1 MDWFVFISD
10 SIVMLSDME
19 SIFSSSA
26 LPKRSQILWLAWL
39 RALQPL
45 RPACSRTTTFLW
57 LVLVLAALCLR
68 PDLAGVTSLVR
79 SLGLSDASY
88 YCLLHFFHSSALDL
102 DRLTQLW
109 RQTLQQLF
117 RRCLVRVKGRPVVLV
132 DGLKRPKEGRK
143 MPAVKSLHQE
153 SRCNAKAS
161 FIMGHSLQAVAL
173 LVQAAGLCFAVPV
186 AARIH
191 EGVVWTARDR
201 RTLLDKLSGL
211 LLGLKWSCPLTVVAD
226 AYYAAA
232 KFAGSLLANGHHL
245 VTRVRSNAVA
255 YFPPSPRRCRKP
267 HRGRRRLY
275 GHKTPLQDWFRFR
288 KQFLKAPSP
297 VYGESGITLRYLSQ
311 DLLWRPLGQLVR
323 FVSVSHPTRGN
334 LILLCTDLT
343 LDALEIIRHYG
354 WRFKIEVSFKQAIHT
369 VGAYAYHFWMQD
381 MTPIRRGSGKQYVQ
395 RKSEIYRAHIRRK
408 LAAYERHIQLGLIA
422 QGLLQYLALRFRRV
436 AWFNFH
442 SYIRTACP
450 QKPPSEWVVSHAL
463 RHTWPDFLRGSVQS
477 TILKKFL
484 AIKISPERCPYS
496 DIFQLDAAA

>member
-1 MDWFVFISD
+1 MSPLFSQTH
-10 SIVMLSDME
+10 LSQ
-19 SIFSSSA
+19 
-26 LPKRSQILWLAWL
+26 RSFLLWLAWL

-45 RPACSRTTTFLW
+45 RPACSRSTTFLW
-57 LVLVLAALCLR
+57 LVVVLAALCLR

-88 YCLLHFFHSSALDL
+88 YCLLHFFHSPALHL

-109 RQTLQQLF
+109 RQTLQHLF

-143 MPAVKSLHQE
+143 MPGVKSLHQE

-173 LVQAAGLCFAVPV
+173 LVQAAGICLAVPV

-211 LLGLKWSCPLTVVAD
+211 LLGLHWSCALTIVAD

-232 KFAGSLLANGHHL
+232 KFARSLLSEGHHL

-255 YFPPSPRRCRKP
+255 YFPPSPRRCRKR
-267 HRGRRRLY
+267 RGRRRIY
-275 GHKTPLQDWFRFR
+275 GDKTPLQDWFRYR
-288 KQFLKAPSP
+288 KLFLKAPSP
-297 VYGESGITLRYLSQ
+297 VYGEADITLRYYCQ

-323 FVSVSHPTRGN
+323 FVWVNHPTRGN

-343 LDALEIIRHYG
+343 LDPLDIIRLYG

-395 RKSEIYRAHIRRK
+395 RKSEIYRAHVRRK

-422 QGLLQYLALRFRRV
+422 QGLLQYLAVHFRRV
-436 AWFNFH
+436 TWFNFH
-442 SYIRTACP
+442 SYIRTASP
-450 QKPPSEWVVSHAL
+450 QKPPSEWVVCHAL
-463 RHTWPDFLRGSVQS
+463 RHTWPQFLRDSSQS
-477 TILKKFL
+477 LILKKFL
-484 AIKISPERCPYS
+484 AAKISTKRCGYS
-496 DIFQLDAAA
+496 DILQLDQAA

>member
-1 MDWFVFISD
+1 MNNPFLLH
-10 SIVMLSDME
+10 SI
-19 SIFSSSA
+19 
-26 LPKRSQILWLAWL
+26 LPKRSHLLWLAWL

-45 RPACSRTTTFLW
+45 RGACSRSTTFLW
-57 LVLVLAALCLR
+57 LLAVLAALCLR

-79 SLGLSDASY
+79 SLGLADGSY
-88 YCLLHFFHSSALDL
+88 YCLLHFFHSPALDIN
-102 DRLTQLW
+102 RLTQLW
-109 RQTLQQLF
+109 CQTLQQLLARF
-117 RRCLVRVKGRPVVLV
+117 LVRVNARPVVLV

-143 MPAVKSLHQE
+143 MPGVKSLHQE

-173 LVQAAGLCFAVPV
+173 LVQAAGICLAVPV
-186 AARIH
+186 TARIH
-191 EGVVWTARDR
+191 EGVAWSARDR
-201 RTLLDKLSGL
+201 RTLLDKLSSL
-211 LLGLKWSCPLTVVAD
+211 LLGLQWSCSLTIVAD

-232 KFAGSLLANGHHL
+232 KFARSLLKKNHHL

-255 YFPPSPRRCRKP
+255 YFPPSRRRSAKRR
-267 HRGRRRLY
+267 RGRRRIY
-275 GHKTPLQDWFRFR
+275 GEKTPLQHWFRFR
-288 KQFLKAPSP
+288 KHFLKAPSP
-297 VYGESGITLRYLSQ
+297 VYGESDISLRYYSY

-323 FVSVSHPTRGN
+323 FVWVNHPTRGN
-334 LILLCTDLT
+334 LVLLCTDLT
-343 LDALEIIRHYG
+343 LDALEIIRLYG

-395 RKSEIYRAHIRRK
+395 RKSEIYRQHVRRK

-422 QGLLQYLALRFRRV
+422 QGLLQYLALSFRRV
-436 AWFNFH
+436 TWFNFH

-463 RHTWPDFLRGSVQS
+463 RHAWFDFLRGSPQS

-484 AIKISPERCPYS
+484 ASKICPKRCGYC
-496 DIFQLDAAA
+496 DALPLAQAA

>member
-1 MDWFVFISD
+1 MSRA
-10 SIVMLSDME
+10 
-19 SIFSSSA
+19 FSSVI
-26 LPKRSQILWLAWL
+26 LPQRSQLLWLAWL

-68 PDLAGVTSLVR
+68 SDLAGVTSLVR
-79 SLGLSDASY
+79 SLDLSDASY
-88 YCLLHFFHSSALDL
+88 YCLLHFFHSPALDL

-109 RQTLQQLF
+109 RQTLERLF
-117 RRCLVRVKGRPVVLV
+117 GRCLVRVNGRIVVLA

-173 LVQAAGLCFAVPV
+173 LVRAAGLCWAVPV

-191 EGVVWTARDR
+191 EGIVWSARDR
-201 RTLLDKLSGL
+201 RTLLDKLSTL
-211 LLGLKWSCPLTVVAD
+211 VLGLHWSWPLIVVAD

-232 KFAGSLLANGHHL
+232 KFARSLLGGGHHL
-245 VTRVRSNAVA
+245 VTRAHSNAVA
-255 YFPPSPRRCRKP
+255 YFPPSPRRRR
-267 HRGRRRLY
+267 HRRGRPRVY
-275 GHKTPLQDWFRFR
+275 GPKTHLRDWFRYR
-288 KQFLKAPSP
+288 KQFAKAPSP
-297 VYGESGITLRYLSQ
+297 VYGETGVTLRYLSH

-323 FVSVSHPTRGN
+323 FVWVSHPTRGN

-343 LDALEIIRHYG
+343 LDPLEIIRLYG

-395 RKSEIYRAHIRRK
+395 RKSELYRDHLRRK

-422 QGLLQYLALRFRRV
+422 QGLLQYLALTFRRV
-436 AWFNFH
+436 VWFNFH
-442 SYIRTACP
+442 SYVRTASP
-450 QKPPSEWVVSHAL
+450 QKPPSEWVVAQAL
-463 RHTWPDFLRGSVQS
+463 RHTWPDFLLGLPQS
-477 TILKKFL
+477 ANLKKFL
-484 AIKISPERCPYS
+484 ATKISSARCAYREAF
-496 DIFQLDAAA
+496 DLDMAA

>member
-1 MDWFVFISD
+1 MNNLFLRRTF
-10 SIVMLSDME
+10 
-19 SIFSSSA
+19 
-26 LPKRSQILWLAWL
+26 PKRSHLLWLAWL

-57 LVLVLAALCLR
+57 LVVVLAALCLR

-88 YCLLHFFHSSALDL
+88 YCLLHFFHSPALDL

-109 RQTLQQLF
+109 RQTLQHLF
-117 RRCLVRVKGRPVVLV
+117 RRCLVRVNGRPVVLV

-143 MPAVKSLHQE
+143 MPGVKSLHQE

-173 LVQAAGLCFAVPV
+173 LVQVAGVCLAVPV

-211 LLGLKWSCPLTVVAD
+211 LLALQWSGPLTVVAD

-232 KFAGSLLANGHHL
+232 KFARALLTNGHHL

-255 YFPPSPRRCRKP
+255 YFPPSRPRCGKR
-267 HRGRRRLY
+267 RGRRTIYGAKTRLR
-275 GHKTPLQDWFRFR
+275 DWFRYR
-288 KQFLKAPSP
+288 KQFLQAASP
-297 VYGESGITLRYLSQ
+297 VYGESGIHLRYYSD

-323 FVSVSHPTRGN
+323 FVWVIHPTRGS

-343 LDALEIIRHYG
+343 LDPLEILRLYG

-395 RKSEIYRAHIRRK
+395 RKSEIYRANIRRK

-442 SYIRTACP
+442 SYIRTACS

-463 RHTWPDFLRGSVQS
+463 RHTWPDFLRGSFES
-477 TILKKFL
+477 RILKKFL
-484 AIKISPERCPYS
+484 ASKISPKRCAYS
-496 DIFQLDAAA
+496 DIFQLDAVA

>member
-1 MDWFVFISD
+1 MTNLFPRPTF
-10 SIVMLSDME
+10 
-19 SIFSSSA
+19 
-26 LPKRSQILWLAWL
+26 PKRSHLLWLAWL

-57 LVLVLAALCLR
+57 LVVVLAALCLR

-88 YCLLHFFHSSALDL
+88 YCLLHFFHSPALDL

-109 RQTLQQLF
+109 RQTLQHLF
-117 RRCLVRVKGRPVVLV
+117 RRCLVRVNGRPVVLV

-173 LVQAAGLCFAVPV
+173 LVQVAGVCLAVPV

-211 LLGLKWSCPLTVVAD
+211 LLGLQWSGPLTVVAD

-232 KFAGSLLANGHHL
+232 KFARALLTNGHHL

-255 YFPPSPRRCRKP
+255 YFPPSRPRCGKR
-267 HRGRRRLY
+267 RGRRTIYGPKTRLR
-275 GHKTPLQDWFRFR
+275 DWFRYR
-288 KQFLKAPSP
+288 KQFLQAASP
-297 VYGESGITLRYLSQ
+297 VYGESGIGLRYYSD

-323 FVSVSHPTRGN
+323 FVWVVHPTRGS

-343 LDALEIIRHYG
+343 LDPLEILRLYG

-395 RKSEIYRAHIRRK
+395 RKPEIYRAHIRRK

-422 QGLLQYLALRFRRV
+422 QGLLQYLALSFRRV
-436 AWFNFH
+436 VWFNFH
-442 SYIRTACP
+442 TYIRTASP
-450 QKPPSEWVVSHAL
+450 QKPPSEWVVTHAL
-463 RHTWPDFLRGSVQS
+463 RHTWLDFLRGSSQAA
-477 TILKKFL
+477 ILKKFL
-484 AIKISPERCPYS
+484 ASKISTKRCPYS
-496 DIFQLDAAA
+496 DIFPLDAAA